1 MNEREIAYYN
11 YVNRINRSMQTILDI
26 YRLQQETIS
35 YNNGYPPSNNVNH
48 DPYYNPH
55 YGQGVYPHPGQ
66 PIVYPHY
73 GQGVY
78 PQSIYNNPYITAIP
92 IINSSVATQQQQ
104 QQQQEQEEQESEFE
118 REFREYIDGLISENL
133 ISETFSNIENPI
145 NTECPITQEQ
155 FNPDDRVGIMTHCR
169 HIFKYDVINRWLREN
184 YVCPMCRHDIRGENP
199 RENPRENPQENSSGF
214 QPMSIPEIAQR
225 INNFL
230 NNHDGTNR
238 DRSLI
243 IRYRIQNPN
252 PDPDPDH
259 PDNDDD
265 SSDSI

>member
-11 YVNRINRSMQTILDI
+11 YVNRINTSMQTILDI

-55 YGQGVYPHPGQ
+55 YGQGIYPHQGQ
-66 PIVYPHY
+66 PIVYPQP
-73 GQGVY
+73 GL
-78 PQSIYNNPYITAIP
+78 YNNPYITAIP
-92 IINSSVATQQQQ
+92 IINSNVATQQQQ
-104 QQQQEQEEQESEFE
+104 QEQEQESEFE

-145 NTECPITQEQ
+145 NMECPITQEQ

-169 HIFKYDVINRWLREN
+169 HIFRYDVINRWLREN

-199 RENPRENPQENSSGF
+199 RENPEENSSGF

-252 PDPDPDH
+252 PNPESEP
-259 PDNDDD
+259 NDDD
-265 SSDSI
+265 SSDSIG